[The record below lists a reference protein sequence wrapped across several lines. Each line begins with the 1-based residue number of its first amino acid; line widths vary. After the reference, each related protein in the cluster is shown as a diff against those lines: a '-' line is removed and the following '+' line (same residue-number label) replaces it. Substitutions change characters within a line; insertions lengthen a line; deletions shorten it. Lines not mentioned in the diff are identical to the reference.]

1 MNILDTHHH
10 LWDLSLR
17 SYDWITE
24 LPENESI
31 KINRNFL
38 INDLDVL
45 ADENNVTGTICV
57 QAHQSE
63 EEALWLLEIAKNS
76 NLIKGVVCW
85 VDLKNSNIGFSLD
98 KYQTYD
104 KFCGIRHVWHDEKN
118 EDWIMDPKVI
128 KGLKTLS
135 ERQINFDFLVRPNH
149 LKYIF
154 EVYEKIPK
162 LNGVIDHIAK
172 PIIKENIFEPW
183 AENISELSKIDSLNC
198 KISGMVEEMNESQ
211 GISILKNYTDHVIE
225 SFGGDKVMFG
235 SNWPVCLTKKSYSEV
250 LEIAKSI
257 SNNLEPEEFFYTNGK
272 SFYLSL
278 IHI

>member
-225 SFGGDKVMFG
+225 SFGHDKVMFG

-272 SFYLSL
+272 SFYLD
-278 IHI
+278 

>member
-172 PIIKENIFEPW
+172 PEIKENIFEPW

-211 GISILKNYTDHVIE
+211 EISILKNYTDHVIK
-225 SFGGDKVMFG
+225 SFGHDKVMYG

-272 SFYLSL
+272 SFYLD
-278 IHI
+278 

>member
-38 INDLDVL
+38 IDDLDVL

-135 ERQINFDFLVRPNH
+135 DRQINFDFLVRPNH

-211 GISILKNYTDHVIE
+211 EISILKNYTDHVIE
-225 SFGGDKVMFG
+225 SFGHDKVMYG

-272 SFYLSL
+272 SFYLD
-278 IHI
+278 

>member
-24 LPENESI
+24 LPEDESI

-38 INDLDVL
+38 INDLDDL
-45 ADENNVTGTICV
+45 ANKNNVTGTICV

-76 NLIKGVVCW
+76 DLIKGVVCW
-85 VDLKNSNIGFSLD
+85 VDLKNSNIGLFLD
-98 KYQTYD
+98 KYQMYE

-128 KGLKTLS
+128 EGLKTLS

-172 PIIKENIFEPW
+172 PKIIENIFEPW

-225 SFGGDKVMFG
+225 SFGDDKVMYG

-250 LEIAKSI
+250 LEIAKTI
-257 SNNLEPEEFFYTNGK
+257 SNNLDSEKFFYSNGK
-272 SFYLSL
+272 SFYLD
-278 IHI
+278 

>member
-98 KYQTYD
+98 KYQSYD

-172 PIIKENIFEPW
+172 PKIKENIFEPW

-211 GISILKNYTDHVIE
+211 EISILKNYTDHVIE
-225 SFGGDKVMFG
+225 SFGHDKVMYG

-257 SNNLEPEEFFYTNGK
+257 SNNLDPEKFFYTNGK
-272 SFYLSL
+272 SFYLD
-278 IHI
+278 

>member
-98 KYQTYD
+98 KYQSYD

-172 PIIKENIFEPW
+172 PKIKENIFEPW

-211 GISILKNYTDHVIE
+211 EISILKNYTDHVIE
-225 SFGGDKVMFG
+225 SFGNDKVMYG

-257 SNNLEPEEFFYTNGK
+257 SNNLDPEKFFYTNGK
-272 SFYLSL
+272 SFYLD
-278 IHI
+278 

>member
-98 KYQTYD
+98 KYQSYD

-172 PIIKENIFEPW
+172 PKIKENIFEPW

-211 GISILKNYTDHVIE
+211 EISILKNYTDHVIE
-225 SFGGDKVMFG
+225 SFGNDKVMYG

-257 SNNLEPEEFFYTNGK
+257 SNNLDPEKFFYNNGK
-272 SFYLSL
+272 SFYLD
-278 IHI
+278 

>member
-172 PIIKENIFEPW
+172 PKIKENIFEPW

-211 GISILKNYTDHVIE
+211 EISILKNYTDHIIE
-225 SFGGDKVMFG
+225 SFGNDKVMFG

-272 SFYLSL
+272 SFYLD
-278 IHI
+278 

>member
-38 INDLDVL
+38 ISDLDVL
-45 ADENNVTGTICV
+45 TDENNVTGTICV

-85 VDLKNSNIGFSLD
+85 VDLKNTNIGYSLD

-118 EDWIMDPKVI
+118 EDWILDPKVI
-128 KGLKTLS
+128 SGLKTLS

-172 PIIKENIFEPW
+172 PKIIENIFEPW

-211 GISILKNYTDHVIE
+211 GISILKNYTDHVIK
-225 SFGGDKVMFG
+225 SFGDGKVMYG

-250 LEIAKSI
+250 LEIAKTVS
-257 SNNLEPEEFFYTNGK
+257 SNLDPEKFFYTNGK
-272 SFYLSL
+272 SFYLD
-278 IHI
+278 

>member
-172 PIIKENIFEPW
+172 PKIKENIFEPW

-198 KISGMVEEMNESQ
+198 KISGMVEEMNDSQ
-211 GISILKNYTDHVIE
+211 EISILKNYTDHVIE
-225 SFGGDKVMFG
+225 SFGHDKVMYG

-250 LEIAKSI
+250 LEIAKSM

-272 SFYLSL
+272 SFYLD
-278 IHI
+278 

>member
-172 PIIKENIFEPW
+172 PKIKENIFESW
-183 AENISELSKIDSLNC
+183 AEDISELSKIDSLNC

-211 GISILKNYTDHVIE
+211 EISILKNYTDHVIE
-225 SFGGDKVMFG
+225 SFGGDKVMYG

-272 SFYLSL
+272 SFYLD
-278 IHI
+278 

>member
-172 PIIKENIFEPW
+172 PKIKENIFEPW

-211 GISILKNYTDHVIE
+211 EISILKNYTDHVIE
-225 SFGGDKVMFG
+225 SFGHDKVMYG

-257 SNNLEPEEFFYTNGK
+257 SNDLELEKFFYTNGK
-272 SFYLSL
+272 SFYLD
-278 IHI
+278 

>member
-98 KYQTYD
+98 KYQSYD

-172 PIIKENIFEPW
+172 PKIKENIFEPW

-198 KISGMVEEMNESQ
+198 KISGMVEEMNDSQ
-211 GISILKNYTDHVIE
+211 EISILKNYTDHVIE
-225 SFGGDKVMFG
+225 SFGHDKVMYG

-272 SFYLSL
+272 SFYLD
-278 IHI
+278 

>member
-17 SYDWITE
+17 SYDWISE

-172 PIIKENIFEPW
+172 PKIKENIFEPW

-198 KISGMVEEMNESQ
+198 KISGMVEEMNDSQ
-211 GISILKNYTDHVIE
+211 EISILKNYTDHVIE
-225 SFGGDKVMFG
+225 SFGHDKVMYG

-250 LEIAKSI
+250 LEIAKSM

-272 SFYLSL
+272 SFYLD
-278 IHI
+278 

>member
-24 LPENESI
+24 LPKNESI

-85 VDLKNSNIGFSLD
+85 LDLKKSNIGFSLD

-128 KGLKTLS
+128 TGLKTLS

-154 EVYEKIPK
+154 EVYEKLPK

-172 PIIKENIFEPW
+172 PEIRENIFEPW
-183 AENISELSKIDSLNC
+183 AEIISELSKIDSLNC

-211 GISILKNYTDHVIE
+211 EISILKNYTDHVIE
-225 SFGGDKVMFG
+225 SFGHDKVMYG

-257 SNNLEPEEFFYTNGK
+257 SSNLEPEKFFHTNGK
-272 SFYLSL
+272 SFYLG
-278 IHI
+278 

>member
-1 MNILDTHHH
+1 
-10 LWDLSLR
+10 
-17 SYDWITE
+17 
-24 LPENESI
+24 
-31 KINRNFL
+31 
-38 INDLDVL
+38 
-45 ADENNVTGTICV
+45 
-57 QAHQSE
+57 
-63 EEALWLLEIAKNS
+63 
-76 NLIKGVVCW
+76 
-85 VDLKNSNIGFSLD
+85 
-98 KYQTYD
+98 
-104 KFCGIRHVWHDEKN
+104 
-118 EDWIMDPKVI
+118 MDPKVI

-172 PIIKENIFEPW
+172 PKIKENIFEPW

-225 SFGGDKVMFG
+225 SFGGDKIMYG

-272 SFYLSL
+272 SFYLD
-278 IHI
+278 

>member
-1 MNILDTHHH
+1 MNIFDTHHH

-17 SYDWITE
+17 SYDWISE
-24 LPENESI
+24 LPEYESI

-85 VDLKNSNIGFSLD
+85 IDLKNSNIGFSLD
-98 KYQTYD
+98 KYQKYN

-128 KGLKTLS
+128 TGLKTLS

-154 EVYEKIPK
+154 EVYEKLPK

-172 PIIKENIFEPW
+172 PKIKENIFEPW

-211 GISILKNYTDHVIE
+211 EISILKNYTDHVIE
-225 SFGGDKVMFG
+225 SFGHDKVMYG

-272 SFYLSL
+272 SFYLD
-278 IHI
+278 

>member
-38 INDLDVL
+38 IDDLDVL

-172 PIIKENIFEPW
+172 PKIKENIFEPW

-198 KISGMVEEMNESQ
+198 KISGMVEEMNGSQ
-211 GISILKNYTDHVIE
+211 EISILKNYTDHVIE
-225 SFGGDKVMFG
+225 SFGHDKVMYG

-250 LEIAKSI
+250 LEIAKSM

-272 SFYLSL
+272 SFYLD
-278 IHI
+278 

>member
-98 KYQTYD
+98 KYQSYD

-172 PIIKENIFEPW
+172 PKIKENIFEPW

-211 GISILKNYTDHVIE
+211 EISILKNYTDHVIE
-225 SFGGDKVMFG
+225 SFGHDKVMYG

-272 SFYLSL
+272 SFYLD
-278 IHI
+278 

>member
-17 SYDWITE
+17 SYDWISE

-211 GISILKNYTDHVIE
+211 EISILKNYTDHVIE
-225 SFGGDKVMFG
+225 SFGHDKVMYG

-250 LEIAKSI
+250 LEIAKSM

-272 SFYLSL
+272 SFYLD
-278 IHI
+278 

>member
-38 INDLDVL
+38 IDDLDVL

-135 ERQINFDFLVRPNH
+135 DRQINFDFLVRPNH

-211 GISILKNYTDHVIE
+211 EISILKNYTDHVIE
-225 SFGGDKVMFG
+225 SFGHDKVMYG

-250 LEIAKSI
+250 LEIAKSM

-272 SFYLSL
+272 SFYLD
-278 IHI
+278 

>member
-38 INDLDVL
+38 IDDLDVL

-211 GISILKNYTDHVIE
+211 EISILKNYTDHVIE
-225 SFGGDKVMFG
+225 SFGHDKVMYG

-272 SFYLSL
+272 SFYLD
-278 IHI
+278 

>member
-38 INDLDVL
+38 ISDLDVL
-45 ADENNVTGTICV
+45 TDENNVTGTICV

-85 VDLKNSNIGFSLD
+85 VDLKNTNIGYSLD

-104 KFCGIRHVWHDEKN
+104 KFCGIRYVWHDEN
-118 EDWIMDPKVI
+118 EDWILDPKVI
-128 KGLKTLS
+128 SGLKTLS

-172 PIIKENIFEPW
+172 PKIIENIFEPW

-211 GISILKNYTDHVIE
+211 GISILKNYTDHVIK
-225 SFGGDKVMFG
+225 SFGDGKVMYG

-250 LEIAKSI
+250 LEIAKTVS
-257 SNNLEPEEFFYTNGK
+257 SNLDPEKFFYTNGK
-272 SFYLSL
+272 SFYLD
-278 IHI
+278 

>member
-17 SYDWITE
+17 SYDWISE

-211 GISILKNYTDHVIE
+211 EISILKNYTDHVIE
-225 SFGGDKVMFG
+225 SFGHDKVMYG

-272 SFYLSL
+272 SFYLD
-278 IHI
+278 

>member
-38 INDLDVL
+38 IDDLDVI

-98 KYQTYD
+98 KY
-104 KFCGIRHVWHDEKN
+104 
-118 EDWIMDPKVI
+118 
-128 KGLKTLS
+128 
-135 ERQINFDFLVRPNH
+135 
-149 LKYIF
+149 
-154 EVYEKIPK
+154 
-162 LNGVIDHIAK
+162 
-172 PIIKENIFEPW
+172 
-183 AENISELSKIDSLNC
+183 
-198 KISGMVEEMNESQ
+198 
-211 GISILKNYTDHVIE
+211 
-225 SFGGDKVMFG
+225 
-235 SNWPVCLTKKSYSEV
+235 
-250 LEIAKSI
+250 
-257 SNNLEPEEFFYTNGK
+257 
-272 SFYLSL
+272 LSL

>member
-38 INDLDVL
+38 IDDLDVL

-172 PIIKENIFEPW
+172 PKIKENIFEPW

-211 GISILKNYTDHVIE
+211 EISILKNYTDHVIE
-225 SFGGDKVMFG
+225 SFGHDKVMYG

-250 LEIAKSI
+250 LEIAKSM

-272 SFYLSL
+272 NFYLD
-278 IHI
+278 

>member
-98 KYQTYD
+98 KYQKYD

-172 PIIKENIFEPW
+172 PKIKENIFEPW

-211 GISILKNYTDHVIE
+211 EISILKNYTDHVIE
-225 SFGGDKVMFG
+225 SFGHDKVMYG

-272 SFYLSL
+272 SFYLD
-278 IHI
+278 

>member
-38 INDLDVL
+38 IDDLDVL

-172 PIIKENIFEPW
+172 PKIKENIFESW
-183 AENISELSKIDSLNC
+183 AEDISELSKIDSLNC

-211 GISILKNYTDHVIE
+211 EISILKNYTDHVIE
-225 SFGGDKVMFG
+225 SFGHDKVMYG

-250 LEIAKSI
+250 LEIAKSM

-272 SFYLSL
+272 SFYLD
-278 IHI
+278 

>member
-24 LPENESI
+24 LPEDESI

-38 INDLDVL
+38 INDLDAL
-45 ADENNVTGTICV
+45 ANKNNVTGTICV

-85 VDLKNSNIGFSLD
+85 VDLKNSNIGLFLD
-98 KYQTYD
+98 KYQMYE

-128 KGLKTLS
+128 EGLKTLS

-172 PIIKENIFEPW
+172 PKIIENIFEPW

-198 KISGMVEEMNESQ
+198 KISGMVEEMNEFQ

-225 SFGGDKVMFG
+225 SFGDDKVMYG

-250 LEIAKSI
+250 LEIAKTI
-257 SNNLEPEEFFYTNGK
+257 SNNLDSEKFFYTNGK
-272 SFYLSL
+272 SFYLD
-278 IHI
+278 

>member
-172 PIIKENIFEPW
+172 PKIKENIFEPW

-211 GISILKNYTDHVIE
+211 EISILKNYTDHVFE
-225 SFGGDKVMFG
+225 SFGNDKVMYG

-272 SFYLSL
+272 SFYLD
-278 IHI
+278 

>member
-24 LPENESI
+24 LPEDESI

-38 INDLDVL
+38 INDLDAL
-45 ADENNVTGTICV
+45 ANKNNVTGTICV

-76 NLIKGVVCW
+76 DLIKGVVCW
-85 VDLKNSNIGFSLD
+85 VDLKNSNIGLFLD
-98 KYQTYD
+98 KYQMYE

-128 KGLKTLS
+128 EGLKTLS

-172 PIIKENIFEPW
+172 PKIIENIFEPW

-198 KISGMVEEMNESQ
+198 KISGMVEEMNEFQ

-225 SFGGDKVMFG
+225 SFGDDKVMYG

-250 LEIAKSI
+250 LEIAKTI
-257 SNNLEPEEFFYTNGK
+257 SNNLDSEKFFYTNGK
-272 SFYLSL
+272 SFYLD
-278 IHI
+278 

>member
-38 INDLDVL
+38 IDDLDVL

-172 PIIKENIFEPW
+172 PKIKENIFEPW

-198 KISGMVEEMNESQ
+198 KISGMVEEMNDSQ
-211 GISILKNYTDHVIE
+211 EISILKNYTDHVIE
-225 SFGGDKVMFG
+225 SFGHDKVMYG

-272 SFYLSL
+272 SFYLD
-278 IHI
+278 

>member
-45 ADENNVTGTICV
+45 ANENNVTGTICV

-172 PIIKENIFEPW
+172 PKIKENIFEPW

-198 KISGMVEEMNESQ
+198 KISGMVEEMNDSQ
-211 GISILKNYTDHVIE
+211 EISILKNYTDHVIE
-225 SFGGDKVMFG
+225 SFGHDKVMYG

-257 SNNLEPEEFFYTNGK
+257 SNNLDVEKFFYTNGK
-272 SFYLSL
+272 SFYLD
-278 IHI
+278 